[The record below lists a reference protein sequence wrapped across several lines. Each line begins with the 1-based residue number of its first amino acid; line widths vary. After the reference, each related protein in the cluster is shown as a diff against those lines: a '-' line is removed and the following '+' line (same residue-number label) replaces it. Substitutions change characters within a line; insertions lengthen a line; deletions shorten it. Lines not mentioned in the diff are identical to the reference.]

1 MGCASPRRCGNRRS
15 CVFHASVVLSSDS
28 VCESPRDTMGVGL
41 PPLEFTE
48 CMTDSPYFRENL
60 HKHERELEKT
70 NQQIKRIIK
79 EVKDVLNTA
88 KRESIPS
95 LRDYSRPHVLP
106 RRLRPPESYPSR
118 VALINAFHVSKSS
131 QFVPCSLDVYS

>member
-1 MGCASPRRCGNRRS
+1 
-15 CVFHASVVLSSDS
+15 
-28 VCESPRDTMGVGL
+28 MGVAL

-79 EVKDVLNTA
+79 EVKDVLNSA
-88 KRESIPS
+88 KRTFWFFFYEKFILLYLFAQRGGSVNDYNYQSWVLYHPS
-95 LRDYSRPHVLP
+95 SNFD
-106 RRLRPPESYPSR
+106 
-118 VALINAFHVSKSS
+118 VSKSS
-131 QFVPCSLDVYS
+131 VRVGSDPIWQLFNRLVFTRVPLVINRP

>member
-1 MGCASPRRCGNRRS
+1 MLAHVRGSPDNPQVVFPRCGIQPDVFGSVGCVRSPRPYGRNFVALSPVFDVSVSQSSVKVRADRR
-15 CVFHASVVLSSDS
+15 DN
-28 VCESPRDTMGVGL
+28 MGVGL

-79 EVKDVLNTA
+79 EVKDVLNSA
-88 KRESIPS
+88 KRKSHTGAITS
-95 LRDYSRPHVLP
+95 L
-106 RRLRPPESYPSR
+106 
-118 VALINAFHVSKSS
+118 N
-131 QFVPCSLDVYS
+131 